1 MRRRTKRAL
10 RRSAYVALGVAY
22 LVGSGFAVVKL
33 SPPSDE
39 RTSELTQCVRCP
51 STLGHVPSTDDPAW
65 TLTDV

>member
-10 RRSAYVALGVAY
+10 RRSAYVTLSITY
-22 LVGSGFAVVKL
+22 LVGSGFAVVTL

-39 RTSELTQCVRCP
+39 WTSTSTVVERP
-51 STLGHVPSTDDPAW
+51 SSLGHLPTTGDLAW